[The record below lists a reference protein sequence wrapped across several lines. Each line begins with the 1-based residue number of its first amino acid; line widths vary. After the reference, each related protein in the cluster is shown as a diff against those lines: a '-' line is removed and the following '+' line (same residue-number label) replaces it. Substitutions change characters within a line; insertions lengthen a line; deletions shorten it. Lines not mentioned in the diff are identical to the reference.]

1 MGAIN
6 FLVNGLAGLG
16 LNVTISSVVGM
27 LTGVGASLAFNP
39 LLMVAGVLI
48 GGATVAM
55 LRAIEHPKRCF
66 MVIDGGIN

>member
-16 LNVTISSVVGM
+16 LNITISSVVGT
-27 LTGVGASLAFNP
+27 LTGVGTSLAFNP

-48 GGATVAM
+48 GGATIAV
-55 LRAIEHPKRCF
+55 LRALEQPKRCF
-66 MVIDGGIN
+66 VVIQGGVN

>member
-1 MGAIN
+1 MAAIN

-16 LNVTISSVVGM
+16 LNVTISSVIGM

-39 LLMVAGVLI
+39 LLMLTGVLI
-48 GGATVAM
+48 GGATVAI
-55 LRAIEHPKRCF
+55 LRTIEQPKRCF